1 MPDGDATRRRARRK
15 PKPLDPVRLKDL
27 ALHYV
32 ARFATS
38 SGKLEA
44 YLRRKVRERGW
55 NAEEPADIDALVAD
69 FIAKNYVDDQA
80 YGRMKTSGLLS
91 RGYGARR
98 VEQTLRADGLG
109 DDVRAANAP
118 DEAERREALLA
129 YLRRR
134 RFGPFR
140 APPADESPETAHKA
154 REKQLAAILRAGH
167 SFDHARQ
174 GVEASSE
181 AELEEWIAEARLS

>member
-1 MPDGDATRRRARRK
+1 MPEGDATRRRARRK
-15 PKPLDPVRLKDL
+15 PKPLDPVRLRDL

-32 ARFATS
+32 ARSATS

-44 YLRRKVRERGW
+44 YLRRKLRERGW
-55 NAEEPADIDALVAD
+55 DGEEPADIDGLVAD
-69 FIAKNYVDDQA
+69 FVARNYVDDQA

-109 DDVRAANAP
+109 EDVRTANIP
-118 DEAERREALLA
+118 DEANRREALLA
-129 YLRRR
+129 YVRRR

-140 APPADESPETAHKA
+140 TAPAAEGPEAAHKA

-167 SFDHARQ
+167 SFDHARYA
-174 GVEASSE
+174 VEARSE
-181 AELEEWIAEARLS
+181 AELEEWVAEARFS